1 MTSLEPVTLEPIEPD
16 ATPGYRIKKITFGS
30 PFVWLKR
37 GTEDF
42 LATRFRGA
50 LYGLVFAC
58 MGLGLVFVYETRWQL
73 TMGLTAGFF
82 LLGPFVCAGLY
93 ELSRQREHGHITNL
107 FDSMVC
113 WKRNIGS
120 IAFFAVILT
129 FCMIV
134 WARVSVVIFAL
145 FSHTD
150 FPTLQG
156 MLRQIISPDNL
167 EFLAIWT
174 VAGFVFASLVFAIS
188 VVAVPLMLDRRA
200 DTMSAIF
207 TSVRALWANIVPLYL
222 WAALIVLLIGIG
234 LALSYI
240 GLMLTAPVIGH
251 ATWHAYRD
259 LVAESKEVE

>member
-1 MTSLEPVTLEPIEPD
+1 MTTLQPVMPD
-16 ATPGYRIKKITFGS
+16 SPPSKPESAYKIRTVTVSS
-30 PFVWLKR
+30 PFIWLKK
-37 GTEDF
+37 GTQDF
-42 LATRFRGA
+42 FATRCRGA
-50 LYGLVFAC
+50 LYGLLFAC
-58 MGLGLVFVYETRWQL
+58 MGLMLVFVYETRWQL

-259 LVAESKEVE
+259 LVAEAEEVD